1 MIRWA
6 AVLLLLM
13 TVLTVSRPARAAGL
27 GNVTSR
33 QLTALNPTSL
43 EHYLS
48 NLGRQYPSAP
58 ALSLRRIATDLAHR
72 RNPLS
77 LTGLGRALGE
87 ALGGDLLREGRIL
100 GLLLVLTVAGA
111 VLSRLSDAF
120 AGREVAEVANLVV
133 LAALVGVA
141 VSSFRV
147 AVGAVSGMID
157 AVVHLMEATI
167 PAVLVLMA
175 GSGAIASA
183 GMMRPLLIMTVNMV
197 ALAAK
202 GFVLPLVL
210 LAVVVEVLAAWLP
223 RYRLAQLANLLKQM
237 AIFSLGGLLS
247 LFLAVCAME
256 NIAGRMADGLA
267 LRTSKFLANAFLPVV
282 GKMFSDAMDVVLRSS
297 GLLLGAVGM
306 TVGLALIV
314 IVLFPVLKVLAM
326 LLMFRLGAAGAEP
339 LGVEGVTRTLTVMA
353 NGLGLLVSVAAAVG
367 LMFFLV
373 VTVVV
378 ASASGVAP

>member
-1 MIRWA
+1 MLRIWVILAVMA
-6 AVLLLLM
+6 ALIS
-13 TVLTVSRPARAAGL
+13 VSGVVRAAGL
-27 GNVTSR
+27 GDVTTR
-33 QLTALNPTSL
+33 QLNALNPVSL
-43 EHYLS
+43 ERYLE
-48 NLGRQYPSAP
+48 NLGRTYPAAP
-58 ALSLRRIATDLAHR
+58 PLSFRQVAEDLAHR
-72 RNPLS
+72 KNPIS
-77 LTGLGRALGE
+77 LKAIAETFVN
-87 ALGGDLLREGRIL
+87 ALGGDLVQEGRIL

-111 VLSRLSDAF
+111 VLARLSDAF
-120 AGREVAEVANLVV
+120 SGHGVAEVANLVV
-133 LAALVGVA
+133 LAALIGVA

-147 AVGAVSGMID
+147 AVSGVAGMIGQI
-157 AVVHLMEATI
+157 VHLMEASI

-175 GSGAIASA
+175 GSGALASA
-183 GMMRPLLIMTVNMV
+183 GMMHPLLIMTVNLV

-210 LAVVVEVLAAWLP
+210 LSVVVEVVAAWMP
-223 RYRLAQLANLLKQM
+223 RYRLAQLASLLRQV

-256 NIAGRMADGLA
+256 NVAGRMADGLA

-297 GLLLGAVGM
+297 GLLLGALGM
-306 TVGLALIV
+306 TIGVALIITV
-314 IVLFPVLKVLAM
+314 MFPVLKVLVM

-339 LGVEGVTRTLTVMA
+339 LGVEGVTRTLTAMA

-378 ASASGVAP
+378 ASSSGVAP

>member
-1 MIRWA
+1 
-6 AVLLLLM
+6 
-13 TVLTVSRPARAAGL
+13 
-27 GNVTSR
+27 
-33 QLTALNPTSL
+33 
-43 EHYLS
+43 
-48 NLGRQYPSAP
+48 
-58 ALSLRRIATDLAHR
+58 
-72 RNPLS
+72 
-77 LTGLGRALGE
+77 
-87 ALGGDLLREGRIL
+87 
-100 GLLLVLTVAGA
+100 
-111 VLSRLSDAF
+111 
-120 AGREVAEVANLVV
+120 
-133 LAALVGVA
+133 
-141 VSSFRV
+141 
-147 AVGAVSGMID
+147 MID